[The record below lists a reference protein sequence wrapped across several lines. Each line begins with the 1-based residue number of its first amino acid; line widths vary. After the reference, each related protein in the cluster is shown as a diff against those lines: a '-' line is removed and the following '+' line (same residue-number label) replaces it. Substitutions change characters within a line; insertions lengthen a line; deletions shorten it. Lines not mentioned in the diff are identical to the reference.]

1 MFVWRVSVSLTVFLF
16 LFFSGVFAVADY
28 RIPVN
33 VYSWI
38 AVVVLPIN
46 SAVNPVLYTLSEILQ
61 KKVRKLSALL
71 SF

>member
-1 MFVWRVSVSLTVFLF
+1 M
-16 LFFSGVFAVADY
+16 ADY

-71 SF
+71 SC